1 MLTGLGYG
9 ASDFFSDTEYINN
22 EDTSYQS
29 NRENESLTNDNDTDN
44 IAQNCVY
51 LFIISTIMVT
61 FVRSTDFTCAHK
73 MVAFFIEI

>member
-1 MLTGLGYG
+1 MTGLGYG

-61 FVRSTDFTCAHK
+61 IVRSTDFTCAHK